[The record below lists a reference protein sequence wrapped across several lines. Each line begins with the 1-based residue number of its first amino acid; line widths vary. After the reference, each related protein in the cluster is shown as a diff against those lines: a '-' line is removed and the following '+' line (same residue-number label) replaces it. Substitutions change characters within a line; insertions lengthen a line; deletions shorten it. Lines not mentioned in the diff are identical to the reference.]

1 MTSTTIKLIPI
12 KQLAL
17 SPLNVRKTQ
26 AGPAADAE
34 LKASIKADGGIK
46 QNLLVYPAGKNK
58 FLVHGGGRRLKQ
70 LKALIEEGALPAD
83 TAVPCK
89 VETEEQ
95 AIISSTTENVVR
107 ANMHPADQYEA
118 FAAMIEKGFKTTEI
132 ANQFGVTENLVQ
144 RRLKLAEVDPV
155 LLTAFRNDELSLD
168 ALTAFTICKDRSRQV
183 EIFEQLKSTYHG
195 INAYQVRHLATED
208 EVSASD
214 SVAQFVGVDA
224 YTAAGG
230 TVRRDLFSEADNVV
244 LEDVALLHR
253 LATEALNAEAE
264 KLRGEWKWV
273 DVHLSV
279 TYDQYMRYG
288 REYPLPV
295 EPAPEDQAKL
305 DALNG
310 EIEQMEEIGEEA
322 WTDEVQARWDQLH
335 NDLEALSADVNRSEY
350 TDEQRARA
358 GCVVSIDH
366 RGALR
371 VETGLVHPDDKRQQ
385 VRSGG
390 SETMSAEEKRKE
402 AGVSNS
408 LSADLR
414 AIRHQNL
421 QAHLASDYQT
431 AFDAML
437 YSMIVRLPIAYAA
450 APIDISMRQAEVFKS
465 REYLEDTVAAAMLE
479 EIKSTL
485 DLSWIS
491 LESPQDFI
499 TMSALPMEKK
509 QALFAWATAQA
520 VQQQLANDDHSSPVL
535 EEIGRR
541 CSTDVA
547 YCWRPDAKNYWSR
560 VPKKHALSV
569 AAEVIGQKWADE
581 RRDFKKDA
589 LAASMEAAFREGA
602 DERVGIN
609 PETAKRTAL
618 WLPEGMA
625 FESSDE
631 QPQGEVENPEPDVL
645 PAFLKTA
652 AE

>member
-1 MTSTTIKLIPI
+1 M
-12 KQLAL
+12 QG
-17 SPLNVRKTQ
+17 Q
-26 AGPAADAE
+26 E
-34 LKASIKADGGIK
+34 
-46 QNLLVYPAGKNK
+46 PAGRD
-58 FLVHGGGRRLKQ
+58 FR
-70 LKALIEEGALPAD
+70 
-83 TAVPCK
+83 TAQV
-89 VETEEQ
+89 
-95 AIISSTTENVVR
+95 
-107 ANMHPADQYEA
+107 Y
-118 FAAMIEKGFKTTEI
+118 
-132 ANQFGVTENLVQ
+132 
-144 RRLKLAEVDPV
+144 
-155 LLTAFRNDELSLD
+155 LSWHQPL
-168 ALTAFTICKDRSRQV
+168 S
-183 EIFEQLKSTYHG
+183 G
-195 INAYQVRHLATED
+195 RHLATEN
-208 EVSASD
+208 EVAATD
-214 SVAQFVGVDA
+214 PVAQFVGVDA
-224 YTAAGG
+224 YAAAGG
-230 TVRRDLFSEADNVV
+230 ALRKDLFSDDDNAV

-264 KLRGEWKWV
+264 KLKGQWKWV

-279 TYDQYMRYG
+279 TYDQYIRYG

-295 EPAPEDQAKL
+295 EPAHDDQAKL
-305 DALNG
+305 DVLNG

-390 SETMSAEEKRKE
+390 SEAMSAEEKRKE

-465 REYLEDTVAAAMLE
+465 REYLEDTVAVAMLE
-479 EIKSTL
+479 EIKNTL

-499 TMSALPMEKK
+499 TMSALPVEKK

-589 LAASMEAAFREGA
+589 LAASMETAFREGA
-602 DERVGIN
+602 DERVGIDR
-609 PETAKRTAL
+609 ETAKRTAR

-625 FESSDE
+625 FEISDE
-631 QPQGEVENPEPDVL
+631 QQQTPAENPEPDVL